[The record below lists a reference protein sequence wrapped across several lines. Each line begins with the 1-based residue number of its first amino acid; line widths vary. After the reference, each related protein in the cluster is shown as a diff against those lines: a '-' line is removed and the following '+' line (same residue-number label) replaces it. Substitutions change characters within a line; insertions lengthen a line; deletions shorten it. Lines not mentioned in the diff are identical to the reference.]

1 MQNQR
6 LRICGCISF
15 FTADVWIHRRV
26 FSSSF
31 QSLKNMISFREF
43 TLRGFSLAFLL
54 SSPNLLTCMFYKHF
68 LVIYEFCLYRFYIYV
83 CVFIHIYI
91 YIYIYNRA
99 LLRILVK
106 SAIRQSS
113 EENHINTRS
122 LKFTLALRHQIKFT
136 LTSNKYLHVCSTL
149 MSTTSNL
156 GDDTCF

>member
-26 FSSSF
+26 FSSSL

-43 TLRGFSLAFLL
+43 TLRGFSLAFFL
-54 SSPNLLTCMFYKHF
+54 SSPNLLTCIFYKHF
-68 LVIYEFCLYRFYIYV
+68 LVIYEFLPLQVLYMCVCL
-83 CVFIHIYI
+83 H
-91 YIYIYNRA
+91 IYIYNRA
-99 LLRILVK
+99 LLRILLK

-122 LKFTLALRHQIKFT
+122 LKFTLAVRRQIKFT

-149 MSTTSNL
+149 KSMTSNL
-156 GDDTCF
+156 GDNTFF